1 MYMYLPIIALI
12 IGIGFVFFSEDVF
25 RYECQDPVN
34 WGTPE
39 CEPPICKAA
48 GLCTEDL
55 IKIETSTIE
64 ETITEKVITETTDS
78 TTTIIDTPQDIQA
91 QDIQDIVNE
100 IQDPA
105 CNCNEDTTN
114 GQ

>member
-12 IGIGFVFFSEDVF
+12 IGIGFVFFSDDVF
-25 RYECQDPVN
+25 RYECQDPAF

-39 CEPPICKAA
+39 CEPPVCKAA
-48 GLCTEDL
+48 GICTEDL

-64 ETITEKVITETTDS
+64 EIITEEVITETTDS
-78 TTTIIDTPQDIQA
+78 TIDTPQDIQA

-100 IQDPA
+100 IQDPT